1 MCKNFEWGVSYP
13 YQTWKCTNKHTWRPP
28 WGCAFNDQINWP
40 GMHRGWLLGA
50 SSECTPSSQTCCPQ
64 QAAWCILMA
73 QLVAGGLLLNFNL
86 LYTVL
91 SHRPV
96 VCQSSG
102 TGAVFSTWPA
112 EQRVSQRNGA
122 RAHAFKPSTAVL
134 LKCCGESTVWFHQEL
149 RKSPVTETNSLYI
162 YCRQMPFSFGCAY
175 ILVAGWF
182 CTTARVDPCI

>member
-13 YQTWKCTNKHTWRPP
+13 YQTWKCTDKHTWRPP

-86 LYTVL
+86 LQFCHIGQW
-91 SHRPV
+91 S
-96 VCQSSG
+96 
-102 TGAVFSTWPA
+102 
-112 EQRVSQRNGA
+112 A
-122 RAHAFKPSTAVL
+122 RAAELAQFSARGLLNKGSAKEMGHEHMPSNLQQQCFWNAVGRVLYGFTKNWEKVQWLKPI
-134 LKCCGESTVWFHQEL
+134 H
-149 RKSPVTETNSLYI
+149 YI